1 MPNSCTPL
9 RVHTAQP
16 MRPGRVGAKAVSTRP
31 AISRAGAKP
40 RCSQPRMRGLRGC
53 FPSSVATATSS
64 SGLSATA
71 IITNLRF
78 RNLRLRRLPPEVPE
92 SNSRSR
98 PVRSASRA
106 SRNHPTHAR
115 GLVAGPASRLPDGFD
130 TGHSFVATRLNQ
142 LQEVPHHRRHPLNP
156 FPLVHESQKKN
167 GSTSCGDVGPSNL
180 CDSCMGR
187 RAERG
192 VVSTQSFASLTCWL
206 NRRPGI
212 RRGPAEPVSEGGSR

>member
-1 MPNSCTPL
+1 
-9 RVHTAQP
+9 

-40 RCSQPRMRGLRGC
+40 RCSQPRMRGLRGR
-53 FPSSVATATSS
+53 FPSSAATATSS

-78 RNLRLRRLPPEVPE
+78 RNLRLRRLPPEAPE

-130 TGHSFVATRLNQ
+130 TGHSFVAVRLGRF
-142 LQEVPHHRRHPLNP
+142 QEVPHHRRHPLNP
-156 FPLVHESQKKN
+156 PTLGRRTSAIRAWDGGREEEWFRLSRSLRSRA
-167 GSTSCGDVGPSNL
+167 GSTGVREFVAVRLDRFRRLGLARVTPWHAPLKNSSPPTGP
-180 CDSCMGR
+180 
-187 RAERG
+187 
-192 VVSTQSFASLTCWL
+192 
-206 NRRPGI
+206 RP
-212 RRGPAEPVSEGGSR
+212 